1 MRESERTKETVR
13 TSDIYQG
20 AYLLSIGGSVQGLE
34 VVKELDKDVCIIT
47 FHGESIQSKLKDY
60 ASNQAIVDPL
70 LYQKA
75 INRIKDI
82 VFKALHKARENGNKG
97 GAL

>member
-1 MRESERTKETVR
+1 MKERTVERIR

-20 AYLLSIGGSVQGLE
+20 AYLLAIGGTVDGLE
-34 VVKELDKDVCIIT
+34 VVKELDKEVCIIT
-47 FHGESIQSKLKDY
+47 FTGLNVKSKLNDY
-60 ASNQAIVDPL
+60 VNNQASIDPL

-82 VFKALHKARENGNKG
+82 VFKALDKARVTR
-97 GAL
+97 

>member
-1 MRESERTKETVR
+1 MKERTVERIR

-20 AYLLSIGGSVQGLE
+20 AYLLAMGGSVDGLD
-34 VVKELDKDVCIIT
+34 VVIELDKDVCFISFTGLNII
-47 FHGESIQSKLKDY
+47 SKLNDY
-60 ASNQAIVDPL
+60 SNNQATIDPL

-82 VFKALHKARENGNKG
+82 VFKALDKARVTR
-97 GAL
+97 

>member
-1 MRESERTKETVR
+1 MKERIR

-20 AYLLSIGGSVQGLE
+20 AYLLAIGGSVDGLE
-34 VVKELDKDVCIIT
+34 VVKELDKEVCFIT
-47 FHGESIQSKLKDY
+47 LQGEEFQSKLKDY
-60 ASNQAIVDPL
+60 TDSKAIVDPL

-82 VFKALHKARENGNKG
+82 VFKALDKARG
-97 GAL
+97 LR

>member
-1 MRESERTKETVR
+1 MKERTVERIR

-20 AYLLSIGGSVQGLE
+20 AYLLAIGGTVDGLE
-34 VVKELDKDVCIIT
+34 VVKELDKEVCIIT
-47 FHGESIQSKLKDY
+47 FTGLNVKSKLNDY
-60 ASNQAIVDPL
+60 VNNQASIDPL

-82 VFKALHKARENGNKG
+82 VFKALDKSRG
-97 GAL
+97 LR